1 MHLRLRRTIVTHLQ
15 KASVPVDQ
23 VHLVALSM
31 VMSCHVVKYGRA
43 SYDLIKY
50 LNASQLELG
59 IGWTTDMVFIS
70 DVVA

>member
-50 LNASQLELG
+50 LNAS
-59 IGWTTDMVFIS
+59 
-70 DVVA
+70 